1 MVFQKL
7 LLSACTSQL
16 PDRGGLAVGINT
28 TQANISTCHLAT
40 RVSLCLANFQ
50 LWGYRC
56 DRLFRKRALE
66 GLQLKWRKPF
76 VLTQKV
82 RHKHE
87 TLIFW

>member
-66 GLQLKWRKPF
+66 GPHRDRRALLLGPCRACP
-76 VLTQKV
+76 
-82 RHKHE
+82 E
-87 TLIFW
+87 TSR